1 MRRPYRALAPALLL
15 ALTGCG
21 VTDTAPG
28 PAGSPAA
35 GLPGRTSG
43 TTAAVHVYFYSAQGL
58 ERVSRLYRGPDPLG
72 AALRHLVQGPDPAE
86 RARGL
91 VSYAPGQAPTPVGAA
106 DGPGTVRLHAPRG
119 WESRSALRQL
129 VCTAADAVA
138 PAGGTGL
145 GNVRVTV
152 ERTATGDT
160 VTQVCLP

>member
-1 MRRPYRALAPALLL
+1 MRARHRVLASALLL
-15 ALTGCG
+15 ALAGCG

-43 TTAAVHVYFYSAQGL
+43 TPAAVHVYFYSAQGL
-58 ERVSRLYRGPDPLG
+58 ERVSRLHRGPDALD
-72 AALRHLVQGPDPAE
+72 AALRYLVQGPNAAE

-91 VSYAPGQAPTPVGAA
+91 VSYVPGRAPVPVGAA
-106 DGPGTVRLHAPRG
+106 DGGGTVRLRAPRG

-138 PAGGTGL
+138 PADGTGL

-152 ERTATGDT
+152 DRAAAGGT
-160 VTQVCLP
+160 VTQVCMP